1 MIHSMISVFGVHF
14 DDSDKCEKEK
24 LGERFYHTEFFF
36 FYFSINK
43 RNVRNKYDTFIITS
57 GDPQLEDNW

>member
-14 DDSDKCEKEK
+14 DDSDKCENEK
-24 LGERFYHTEFFF
+24 LGEKFYRNLFYD
-36 FYFSINK
+36 YFSSIK
-43 RNVRNKYDTFIITS
+43 KEFRNKYDTFIITS